1 MAFKAETHITLTDE
15 EHAKLR
21 KFAGMLGSQYDGER
35 LNALGFIQRMADAK
49 KVRVDEL
56 LLARMVTVVR
66 QAPQEPPRRE
76 PPRQEPPRQEKPKT
90 DYRAKMKACV
100 EHHDEEQAFMTAWER
115 SFAEDMA
122 KSTWAAPTEK
132 QQIYVDRIL
141 AKFAKIG
148 GEF

>member
-1 MAFKAETHITLTDE
+1 MSITLTDE

-21 KFAGMLGSQYDGER
+21 KFAGMLGSQFDGER

-56 LLARMVTVVR
+56 LLARMVTVVKS
-66 QAPQEPPRRE
+66 APQEPPRRE
-76 PPRQEPPRQEKPKT
+76 PPRQEPPRQEKPKS
-90 DYRAKMKACV
+90 DYREQMKRCV
-100 EHHDEEQAFMTAWER
+100 SHHDNVKPFMTAWER

-141 AKFAKIG
+141 EKSKKFG